1 MKTTE
6 KREEVLAN
14 ELENS
19 QKQIDALKEENTR
32 LTEEIR
38 QLKSEKAVLS
48 KRAATASK
56 SMVSWKDHQ
65 DAIKASEE
73 KRMEYAENILAL
85 QARYDKLA
93 SERRFWATQQWAK
106 RFFRWLFLNRHLCVL
121 LLVGMTLVA
130 MAISVYLYVNLKN
143 ENEMLHATEMKYRFI
158 RATGKIPVT
167 MQFLDD
173 SFDENDSEKLKYI
186 SKTVRE
192 YEQALIQKSDSI
204 VRAERK
210 KTKDMR

>member
-19 QKQIDALKEENTR
+19 RKQKDALKEENTR

-65 DAIKASEE
+65 DAIKESEE
-73 KRMEYAENILAL
+73 KRMEYAENILVL

-93 SERRFWATQQWAK
+93 SERRFWATQQWVK
-106 RFFRWLFLNRHLCVL
+106 HLFR
-121 LLVGMTLVA
+121 LLVSA
-130 MAISVYLYVNLKN
+130 KN
-143 ENEMLHATEMKYRFI
+143 E
-158 RATGKIPVT
+158 
-167 MQFLDD
+167 
-173 SFDENDSEKLKYI
+173 
-186 SKTVRE
+186 
-192 YEQALIQKSDSI
+192 
-204 VRAERK
+204 
-210 KTKDMR
+210 

>member
-48 KRAATASK
+48 KRAATTSK

-73 KRMEYAENILAL
+73 KRMECAENFLAL

-93 SERRFWATQQWAK
+93 SERRFWATQQWVK
-106 RFFRWLFLNRHLCVL
+106 HLFRWIFLNRHLCVL
-121 LLVGMTLVA
+121 LIVGMTLVS
-130 MAISVYLYVNLKN
+130 MAISVYLYVDLKN
-143 ENEMLHATEMKYRFI
+143 ENKMLLDSDMKYRFI

-167 MQFLDD
+167 LQFLDD